1 MIKLQSSYNKIIKI
15 FLVMSFFSFSH
26 FGLAGELPNIQLGEA
41 VAIALQ
47 ETSKISDD
55 NPLFSLKREQKSGEG
70 LEVLLGTW
78 DFSYSIG
85 VTSHTSKV
93 ELTKIVVFD
102 ENEAILGENKM
113 ASGQIYRDERRIE
126 ERIGCVKIDNPLLD
140 RATNTNY
147 SCSTDRSVRPLLM
160 FGFRVTGNNITNG
173 IFSYGENV
181 DEVGTN
187 FAKNS
192 SPFLAIPKDRT
203 NSSVKADRLEAFYF
217 LIEDELDIPVVNYQ
231 GSKYRVILKNEGNFI
246 FSIKHVLPTLLA
258 IEGDQAVYNESNH
271 ELIIPVVKHDYSK
284 YRIVLED
291 KGNFL
296 FSIKEIQSF

>member
-26 FGLAGELPNIQLGEA
+26 FGLAGEIPNIQLGEA

-55 NPLFSLKREQKSGEG
+55 NPLFSRKQEQKSGEG
-70 LEVLLGTW
+70 LDVLLGTW

-85 VTSHTSKV
+85 GMPHTSIV

-102 ENEAILGENKM
+102 ENEAALGENKM
-113 ASGQIYRDERRIE
+113 AYGQIYRDERRIE
-126 ERIGCVKIDNPLLD
+126 EKIGCVKIDNTQFD

-147 SCSTDRSVRPLLM
+147 SCSTDRSVRPLLI

-181 DEVGTN
+181 DEIGTN
-187 FAKNS
+187 LVKNS
-192 SPFLAIPKDRT
+192 FPFMAIPKDRT
-203 NSSVKADRLEAFYF
+203 NSSVNGDRLEAFYF
-217 LIEDELDIPVVNYQ
+217 LIEEKLDIPVVNYQ
-231 GSKYRVILKNEGNFI
+231 GSNYRVILKNEGDFI
-246 FSIKHVLPTLLA
+246 FSIKHVLPTLLT

-271 ELIIPVVKHDYSK
+271 ELIIPIVKYDYSK